1 MLESGYDAYMIV
13 KLEDLSGIRETHK
26 DEKIVLTGGT
36 FDMLHVGH
44 KRYLEAVKALG
55 DVVVVMMSGDAR
67 TKARKGSK
75 RPIIPEDDRAE
86 MLDALKLVDYVF
98 IDPATASPNDIDPI
112 HEKIVETLQPDIY
125 ATDGPDPRFWH
136 IMDESKLVV
145 ISQERSDG
153 YPTVPGRE
161 NASTSAIIKH
171 ILDIERDS

>member
-1 MLESGYDAYMIV
+1 MIV
-13 KLEDLSGIRETHK
+13 KVEELPELREKHK
-26 DEKIVLTGGT
+26 NERIVLTGGT

-55 DVVVVMMSGDAR
+55 DIVVVMMSGDAR
-67 TKARKGSK
+67 TKARKGPK
-75 RPIIPEDDRAE
+75 RPIIPENDRAE

-98 IDPATASPNDIDPI
+98 IDPSTSPPDEIDPV
-112 HEKIVETLQPDIY
+112 HAEIVAALQPDIY
-125 ATDGPDPRFWH
+125 ATDGPDVRFWN

-153 YPTVPGRE
+153 YPKVAGRE

-171 ILDIERDS
+171 IIELEQE